1 MESLFIEFRDP
12 LFGVIIFFV
21 LVFIVAFF
29 SYWWGRYKIKEDDR
43 ALERFA
49 KQFHRLPSEAEL
61 KSLIQSG
68 GLSEKSWLLLAH
80 AYEKGGDF
88 EKAIEIYQS
97 LIELRRD
104 SNTRPDIMLLLGQIY
119 LKAGFLE
126 RSKEIF
132 LQILQAHPRSPQA
145 LQSLLLVY
153 EQLRAFDRAIEVL
166 EPLEELGIE
175 VHKEKLYLKVRA
187 LIGSSGDGR
196 DKALRLVEEFGT
208 QRSLS
213 YLAYEYLFSHAPDL
227 GWRYLDQSQCGR
239 IADLL
244 WRLEEV
250 ALDLDI
256 IASNGYLRELFS
268 ARGVVDLAQG
278 SDIFEFDVLIK
289 LRRASERGAT
299 LQFEYLCRDCKQIFP
314 FAFHRCPSC
323 RAIDSVV
330 AEPILTK
337 ELFESNHSFL

>member
-1 MESLFIEFRDP
+1 MEALFIEFRDP
-12 LFGVIIFFV
+12 LFGVIVFFT
-21 LVFIVAFF
+21 LVFIVATF
-29 SYWWGRYKIKEDDR
+29 SYWWGRHKIKEDDR

-49 KQFHRLPSEAEL
+49 KQFHRLSGETEL
-61 KSLIQSG
+61 KALIQSG

-88 EKAIEIYQS
+88 EKAIEIYQN
-97 LIELRRD
+97 LIEQRRGGG
-104 SNTRPDIMLLLGQIY
+104 TRPDIMLLLGQIY

-132 LQILQAHPRSPQA
+132 MQILQVHPRTPQA
-145 LQSLLLVY
+145 LQALLLVY
-153 EQLRAFDRAIEVL
+153 EQLRQFHKAIEVL
-166 EPLEELGIE
+166 EPLEELG
-175 VHKEKLYLKVRA
+175 VDVRKEKLYLQVRA
-187 LIGSSGDGR
+187 LLSASGDVR
-196 DKALRLVEEFGT
+196 EKALRLVDEFGS

-213 YLAYEYLFSHAPDL
+213 YLAYEYLFAHAPDL
-227 GWRYLDQSQCGR
+227 AWRYLDQSQCGR

-244 WRLEEV
+244 WRLEEG

-268 ARGVVDLAQG
+268 ARGVVDLA
-278 SDIFEFDVLIK
+278 SSSEVFEFDVLIK
-289 LRRASERGAT
+289 LRRGSERGAT
-299 LQFEYLCRDCKQIFP
+299 LQFEYLCRECKQVFP

-337 ELFESNHSFL
+337 EFFESNHSFL